1 MIKKIFTLFLV
12 FVLLSGCGS
21 DTGSFHDEIN
31 RAVDNAINET
41 IEDYS
46 YNNCTKTYYS
56 YYLPKSIGKMDGDEI
71 SNKFNIDGNIASLSL
86 DVTGIVNDAIIV
98 SDTNSLRDIGS
109 IKDPIYTRSGRYL
122 NSADE
127 TILFNVS
134 VSDVKDGYFILIQ
147 TSEFIFISLANKGG
161 YTNTIHDMLVL
172 LRSCKV
178 EKKKLIL
185 DYASVTLVSY
195 TTSIVTLFESVVP
208 ETGYFV
214 DYIDDWKDDET
225 FIIIKLTDEGS
236 FVPDGVSDYAIQ
248 EETDSDQENL
258 EEGE

>member
-1 MIKKIFTLFLV
+1 MIKKIFTAFLI
-12 FVLLSGCGS
+12 LIILSGCVTDADS
-21 DTGSFHDEIN
+21 LYNELN
-31 RAVDNAINET
+31 KAVNIAISEE
-41 IEDYS
+41 IEDYT

-56 YYLPKSIGKMDGDEI
+56 YYLPKSIGKVDGDEI

-86 DVTGIVNDAIIV
+86 DVTAIVNDSIT
-98 SDTNSLRDIGS
+98 TNKDDSLRDIRTV
-109 IKDPIYTRSGRYL
+109 KNPFFTRSGRYL

-127 TILFNVS
+127 TVLFNIS
-134 VSDVKDGYFILIQ
+134 VSETKDGYFIMIQ

-161 YTNTIHDMLVL
+161 CSNTVHDMLIL
-172 LRSCKV
+172 LRSCSV

-185 DYASVTLVSY
+185 DYASDTLVSY

-214 DYIDDWKDDET
+214 DYIDDWKEDKT
-225 FIIIKLTDEGS
+225 FIIIDLEQQDAEE
-236 FVPDGVSDYAIQ
+236 PDGTIEDGQ
-248 EETDSDQENL
+248 DNPNQNDL

>member
-1 MIKKIFTLFLV
+1 MVKKIFTAFLI
-12 FVLLSGCGS
+12 LIILSGCVT
-21 DTGSFHDEIN
+21 DTDSLYDELN
-31 RAVDNAINET
+31 KAVNIAIGEK
-41 IEDYS
+41 IEDYT

-56 YYLPKSIGKMDGDEI
+56 YYLPKSIGKVDGDEI

-86 DVTGIVNDAIIV
+86 DVTAIVNDAIT
-98 SDTNSLRDIGS
+98 TNKDDSLRDIGTV
-109 IKDPIYTRSGRYL
+109 KNPFFTRSGRYL
-122 NSADE
+122 NNADE
-127 TILFNVS
+127 TVLFNIS
-134 VSDVKDGYFILIQ
+134 VSETKDGYFIMIQ

-161 YTNTIHDMLVL
+161 CSNTVHDMLIL

-185 DYASVTLVSY
+185 DYASDTLVSY

-214 DYIDDWKDDET
+214 DYIDDWKDDKT
-225 FIIIKLTDEGS
+225 FIIIDLEQQDSEE
-236 FVPDGVSDYAIQ
+236 PDGTIEDGQ
-248 EETDSDQENL
+248 NNPNQNDL